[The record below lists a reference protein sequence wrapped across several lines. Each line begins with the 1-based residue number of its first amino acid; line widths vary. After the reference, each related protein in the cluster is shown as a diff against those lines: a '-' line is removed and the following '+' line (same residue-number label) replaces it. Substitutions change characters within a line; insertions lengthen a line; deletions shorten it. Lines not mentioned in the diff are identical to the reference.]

1 VAGLLWV
8 LARAGYRDSTSQQGP
23 AINRLV
29 DNELFSDLTDSERNY
44 WTSTPFK
51 ALDGSAAK
59 LYYMGD
65 FAFDGGTRNNE
76 YVGHAD
82 DDRFYGCLI
91 LVNSR

>member
-1 VAGLLWV
+1 M
-8 LARAGYRDSTSQQGP
+8 
-23 AINRLV
+23 